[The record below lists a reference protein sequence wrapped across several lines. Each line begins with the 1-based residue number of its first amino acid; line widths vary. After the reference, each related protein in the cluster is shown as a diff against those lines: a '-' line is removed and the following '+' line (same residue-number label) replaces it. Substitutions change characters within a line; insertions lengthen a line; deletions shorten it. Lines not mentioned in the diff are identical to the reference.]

1 MMNIE
6 GIEIR
11 WNGHDG
17 FRIEVDGNKIYV
29 DPYKLI
35 PSYVSKSDADII
47 LISHNHFDHL
57 SIDDIKYVINENT
70 KIICSHEC
78 VEVLKKNQIENE
90 IIPLKPKEARTVGN
104 IEIRG
109 IEAYNTD
116 KKFHPK
122 KDEKIGF
129 IINVNN
135 LKIYHTGD
143 TDIIPEMENVNPDIL
158 FVPVSGTYVMTAK
171 EAGKATN
178 ELIKPK
184 KIAIPMHYGSIVGS
198 VKDAEDFCKDVNICK
213 TAILE
218 IE

>member
-78 VEVLKKNQIENE
+78 VEVLKKNYVENE
-90 IIPLKPKEARTVGN
+90 IIPLKPNEARTVGN

-158 FVPVSGTYVMTAK
+158 FVPVSGTYVMTAQ

-178 ELIKPK
+178 ELIKPN
-184 KIAIPMHYGSIVGS
+184 KIAIPMHYGSIVGTI
-198 VKDAEDFCKDVNICK
+198 KDAEDFCKDVNICK
-213 TAILE
+213 TEIME

>member
-78 VEVLKKNQIENE
+78 IESLKKNYVENE

>member
-35 PSYVSKSDADII
+35 PSYVSKGDADII

-78 VEVLKKNQIENE
+78 VEVLKKNYVENE
-90 IIPLKPKEARTVGN
+90 IIPLKPNEARTVGN

-184 KIAIPMHYGSIVGS
+184 KMAIPMHYGSIVGT

>member
-1 MMNIE
+1 MNIE

-57 SIDDIKYVINENT
+57 SIEDINNIINENT

-78 VEVLKKNQIENE
+78 VEELKKNNVKNE

-143 TDIIPEMENVNPDIL
+143 TDIIPEMENVSPDIL

-184 KIAIPMHYGSIVGS
+184 KIAIPMHYGSIVGT